1 MCCLARHYCA
11 VVCCQCVCCLSWLRT
26 GTAAHQASCLL
37 LCLACRPFDV
47 IKTYIQTHGAI
58 GAAASSSSSTAG
70 LSHSMGLFLSTA
82 KALVAKGGPQA
93 LFVGLVPRL
102 AHQVPGE
109 CTVGQTQ
116 AARSASDLLR

>member
-1 MCCLARHYCA
+1 MPGAAVLWCAAWQCVLPVVVTHRHCCSASQLFVAAVFLAR
-11 VVCCQCVCCLSWLRT
+11 
-26 GTAAHQASCLL
+26 
-37 LCLACRPFDV
+37 RPFDV

-82 KALVAKGGPQA
+82 KALVARGGPQA

-109 CTVGQTQ
+109 CMGPDTGGQTHT
-116 AARSASDLLR
+116 DTLCI